1 MNQVENHEKTAGLRT
16 KTYRYLIDDGSEDKK
31 TRGTKM
37 CVMKRKFKFK
47 SYRNC
52 LEANQID
59 NNKNYLE
66 KK

>member
-1 MNQVENHEKTAGLRT
+1 MIVNQLN
-16 KTYRYLIDDGSEDKK
+16 DGSEDKK

-52 LEANQID
+52 LEANKID